1 MKILARAV
9 AGSALLVLMVGCASA
24 GAGSKPPA
32 RIPAH
37 AGNFTAV
44 PAACSLVSQETSKTL
59 GLRAKGSEQP
69 TARETGVQEK
79 TCVWP
84 SAAAHS
90 GGRSLTVIAD
100 LFTAAGGQAPATAA
114 TDQFQENTSSQEQA
128 DGTRGHA
135 ISGLANQAFINQVTR
150 SAISQVQVVARDQ
163 NVLVTIAYSGFG
175 TASRPVATSALD
187 AGALTATRAVLS
199 ALAGS

>member
-1 MKILARAV
+1 MKILTRAA
-9 AGSALLVLMVGCASA
+9 AGSALLVMTVGCASTS
-24 GAGSKPPA
+24 AGSKPPA
-32 RIPAH
+32 SIPAH
-37 AGNFTAV
+37 AGDFTAV
-44 PAACSLVSQETSKTL
+44 PAACSLISAETSKTL

-69 TARETGVQEK
+69 TARQTGVQEK

-100 LFTAAGGQAPATAA
+100 LFTAAYGQAPATAA
-114 TDQFQENTSSQEQA
+114 MDQFQDNTSTQEQA

-135 ISGLANQAFINQVTR
+135 VSGLANQAFINQVRR
-150 SAISQVQVVARDQ
+150 SGISQVQVVTRDQ

-187 AGALTATRAVLS
+187 GGALTATRAVLS